1 MERLRAAGK
10 QVLFADCNS
19 RPDIFTGKNER
30 RCIMRHA
37 LGFYRTLIIAG
48 LYTQQPG
55 DRSFHPTSIESYFPA
70 LKSCIAAHPIL
81 SAAIK
86 GESSEAPE
94 FVRPATLDMRNH
106 IEISEGD
113 VATDELDLL
122 KQVMRKTHDQ
132 LFVDVDK
139 IPPWKVIVLPL
150 SSRAKTRRLYIL
162 LAYSHSHGDG
172 KSGLAFHR
180 AFLRS
185 LETPHQNYENGPIYQ
200 TTASPLPPPV
210 EEACNLRIS
219 WSYLLAPF
227 LGAYLLKFISHWLNV
242 QASTAPQVAGTWVG
256 KPTRYDPDDFRT
268 GLEFVVLD
276 KEYVDG
282 ILTACKAHGAKFT
295 GLLHEVIVRALSKVL
310 PADTPARNFVGQ
322 TALDPRHLIP
332 RYSNDDMI
340 ICVSAAH
347 GIFGRTDCAS
357 DNDTDNTMKDDEA
370 LWNAACR
377 TTTQLAE
384 RASTLADQPM
394 GLLHYLNHFRMW
406 LINELG
412 KDRNTSYAISNL
424 LSFDPWAHRDTA
436 TPSQPKKTWDIERM
450 VFSQPAS
457 ATGDPVSVQVVT
469 RKDGAMVITLTW
481 QLGVLGV
488 ADEDG
493 FIRDVANGMKDSLTD
508 IASSGKST
516 AQGLSRRSAE
526 VRT

>member
-10 QVLFADCNS
+10 QVLFSDSSS

-48 LYTQQPG
+48 LYTQQQG
-55 DRSFHPTSIESYFPA
+55 DRSFNPTSIESYFPA

-94 FVRPATLDMRNH
+94 FVRPTTLDMRNH
-106 IEISEGD
+106 IEIGEGD
-113 VATDELDLL
+113 NVATDELDLL
-122 KQVMRKTHDQ
+122 KQVILKTHDQ
-132 LFVDVDK
+132 LFADVDK
-139 IPPWKVIVLPL
+139 IPPWKIVVLPL

-180 AFLRS
+180 TFLRS
-185 LETPHQNYENGPIYQ
+185 LETRHQDYDNGPIYQ
-200 TTASPLPPPV
+200 TTASPLPPTI

-219 WSYLLAPF
+219 WSYLLAPL
-227 LGAYLLKFISHWLNV
+227 LGAYLPKFISHWLNL
-242 QASTAPQVAGTWVG
+242 QASAAPQVAGTWVG
-256 KPTRYDPDDFRT
+256 KPTSYDPDDFRT

-276 KEYVDG
+276 KESVDG

-295 GLLHEVIVRALSKVL
+295 GLLHQVIVRALSKVL

-322 TALDPRHLIP
+322 TALDLRHLIP
-332 RYSNDDMI
+332 RYSNDDMT
-340 ICVSAAH
+340 ICISATH
-347 GIFGRTDCAS
+347 GIFGR
-357 DNDTDNTMKDDEA
+357 TDNTMKDDEA
-370 LWNAACR
+370 MWNAACR
-377 TTTQLAE
+377 TTAQLAE
-384 RASTLADQPM
+384 RASTLADQPV
-394 GLLHYLNHFRMW
+394 GLLQYLNHFRMW

-424 LSFDPWAHRDTA
+424 LSFDPWALRDTA
-436 TPSQPKKTWDIERM
+436 TPSQQTKTWDIERM

-457 ATGDPVSVQVVT
+457 ATGDPISVQVVT

-493 FIRDVANGMKDSLTD
+493 FVRDVANGMKDSLTE

-516 AQGLSRRSAE
+516 AQELS
-526 VRT
+526 